1 MKTFNHNFDDNSLLG
16 IQMKTSLRC
25 IFLSPTECNYC
36 FEVNL
41 IDFHYLEDNQESTH
55 TKGMVTGTMTGILPN
70 GEINLPSGLTALYS
84 AIYYDRYGR
93 VVQTITDNHFG
104 GQDIVSHQ
112 INFTGDILLT
122 KEAHSNAV
130 DDIEILHEFAYDNGK
145 RLTTTTHQINNQSP
159 VTLSHKKYD
168 ELGRLRR
175 KYLHGSSGN
184 AMQTLNY
191 AYNIRS
197 WLTNINDVSALGED
211 MFALSLGYTGG
222 DNPQYNGNI
231 AAMQWATEDF
241 GANTYNF
248 DYDGANRITVADFS
262 GTGSHNTSYSYD
274 KNGNIMSL
282 TRQGKLGASEFYG
295 MIDQLT
301 YAYNGNQ
308 LQSVHDVNDPN
319 HQNNGFTDDGSFL
332 NTEYTY
338 DDNGNLLSDL
348 NKNLSISKYNH
359 LNLPEQLNLNPP
371 QHYYEISYL
380 YSAAGQKLHKA
391 THIDFTPATTTDYAG
406 NFIYQDDQL
415 QSILTHEGRVV
426 VDGSNYEY

>member
-1 MKTFNHNFDDNSLLG
+1 M
-16 IQMKTSLRC
+16 
-25 IFLSPTECNYC
+25 
-36 FEVNL
+36 
-41 IDFHYLEDNQESTH
+41 
-55 TKGMVTGTMTGILPN
+55 
-70 GEINLPSGLTALYS
+70 PSFIYS
-84 AIYYDRYGR
+84 DAIYC
-93 VVQTITDNHFG
+93 
-104 GQDIVSHQ
+104 
-112 INFTGDILLT
+112 
-122 KEAHSNAV
+122 
-130 DDIEILHEFAYDNGK
+130 
-145 RLTTTTHQINNQSP
+145 
-159 VTLSHKKYD
+159 
-168 ELGRLRR
+168 
-175 KYLHGSSGN
+175 
-184 AMQTLNY
+184 
-191 AYNIRS
+191 IRS

-211 MFALSLGYTGG
+211 MFALGLGYTGG

-231 AAMQWATEDF
+231 AAMQWATKDF

-248 DYDGANRITVADFS
+248 NYDGANRITVADFT
-262 GTGSHNTSYSYD
+262 GTGQHNTSYSYD

-338 DDNGNLLSDL
+338 DDNGNLLTDL
-348 NKNLSISKYNH
+348 NKSLSIAKYNH

-391 THIDFTPATTTDYAG
+391 THIDYTTATTTNYVG
-406 NFIYQDDQL
+406 SFIYQDGQL
-415 QSILTHEGRVV
+415 QTILTPEGRV
-426 VDGSNYEY
+426 